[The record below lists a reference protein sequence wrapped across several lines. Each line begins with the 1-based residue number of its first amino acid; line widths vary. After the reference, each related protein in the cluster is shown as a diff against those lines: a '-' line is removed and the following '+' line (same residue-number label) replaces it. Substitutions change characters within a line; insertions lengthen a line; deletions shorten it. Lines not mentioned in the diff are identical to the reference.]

1 MLETY
6 DVVIVGAG
14 PAGCMC
20 AFSAQKSAP
29 FLRILL
35 IDKAS
40 FPRTKSCGG
49 VLKEKA
55 YNFLADTLKL
65 SIPNNVYSSPRVLD
79 MRYMDWDTNFEFV
92 QERAFINLD
101 RKLFD
106 SWLLSLVSKSVEIQ
120 ESTKLCSF
128 EVKEDYVHLTL
139 EQRDR
144 IFKVK
149 SRFLVD
155 ASGGKSIIRKCF
167 KMNHTIRRVTI
178 QEWVKPNQKID
189 QFYVIWDET
198 ITDMVCWIIP
208 KNELVIIGAA
218 LIDDAS
224 AKQKFSA
231 FKEKVKSQLS
241 FSGVVVKKEGD
252 LIYGPI
258 SKRGICF
265 GEEKVLIAGEAA
277 SLVSILSGDGITS
290 ALMSGYFLGQAL
302 SKSRETGPRKTGPNV
317 TKEYKRLSGEIRT
330 YLTKEIFIYNILSGD
345 KEKRLKLFTALKAE
359 ERKEED
365 KRKGITRL
373 ALSTVGIPT
382 IIRCLMKAWG
392 L

>member
-55 YNFLADTLKL
+55 YNFLTDTLKL
-65 SIPNNVYSSPRVLD
+65 SIPNQIYSSPRVLD
-79 MRYMDWDTNFEFV
+79 MRYMDWDTNIEFV
-92 QERAFINLD
+92 QQRAFINLD
-101 RKLFD
+101 RQLFD
-106 SWLLSLVSKSVEIQ
+106 SWLLSLVDKSVEIA
-120 ESTKLCSF
+120 ESTQLCSF
-128 EVKEDYVHLTL
+128 EVKEDGVHLTL
-139 EQRDR
+139 RQRER
-144 IFKVK
+144 TFTLR

-155 ASGGKSIIRKCF
+155 ASGGKSLIRKCF
-167 KMNHTIRRVTI
+167 NMNHTIRRVTI

-189 QFYVIWDET
+189 QFYVIWDKT
-198 ITDMVCWIIP
+198 ITDMVCWVIP
-208 KNELVIIGAA
+208 KNDLVIIGAA

-231 FKEKVKSQLS
+231 FKDKVKSQLS
-241 FSGVVVKKEGD
+241 FSGVVVQKEGD
-252 LIYGPI
+252 LISGPI

-265 GEEKVLIAGEAA
+265 GEEPILIAGEAA

-290 ALMSGYFLGQAL
+290 ALMSGYFLGSAF
-302 SKSRETGPRKTGPNV
+302 SKPNV
-317 TKEYKRLSGEIRT
+317 KKEYKRLSGEIIN

-359 ERKEED
+359 ERKEEE

-373 ALSTVGIPT
+373 ALSKVGIPT
-382 IIRCLMKAWG
+382 IIRCMMKAWG